1 MIGGWACRRF
11 TFGETIEVV
20 TSTSLKKLLNAL
32 AKEFRTQLGSKRAR
46 RMGPTRLKQAKTYSI
61 FFKVG

>member
-1 MIGGWACRRF
+1 
-11 TFGETIEVV
+11 
-20 TSTSLKKLLNAL
+20 L